1 MLIVGLILVVVAAL
15 MLVGALLGGTDN
27 PAVFDLG
34 ILDVETNTMGAF
46 LLGAVTVLLFVVGLE
61 LIRQGIRRARRR
73 RKDTKEL
80 NRLSEKL
87 EAHEAKDRD
96 ASSDT
101 VSSSDSD
108 TATDTRHDAP

>member
-15 MLVGALLGGTDN
+15 MLVGALVGGSND

-61 LIRQGIRRARRR
+61 LIRQGVRRARKRR
-73 RKDTKEL
+73 RDTKEL

-96 ASSDT
+96 ANSDT
-101 VSSSDSD
+101 GTD
-108 TATDTRHDAP
+108 TVTDTRHDAP